1 MSQGLSEKAHAAT
14 GQTDGSNLVYCV
26 TYMYTY
32 KQKEHLYE
40 YVICAGA
47 EKPKA
52 ATIVI
57 QNAQLVPPFR
67 NCFTRRKLR

>member
-14 GQTDGSNLVYCV
+14 NFAKGSNLVYWG

-40 YVICAGA
+40 YVICAGV
-47 EKPKA
+47 ENPNP
-52 ATIVI
+52 ATGIF
-57 QNAQLVPPFR
+57 QNVPLCLLIS
-67 NCFTRRKLR
+67 NIKNGGITE